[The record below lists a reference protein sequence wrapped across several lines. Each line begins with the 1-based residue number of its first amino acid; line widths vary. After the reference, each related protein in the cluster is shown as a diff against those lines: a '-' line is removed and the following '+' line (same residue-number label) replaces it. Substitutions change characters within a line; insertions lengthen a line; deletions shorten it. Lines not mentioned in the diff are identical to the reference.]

1 MNFKLKSLK
10 GFFWTRLK
18 KKQSVSLLRLPLKGP
33 LENELNGNE
42 KWHHYYYCS
51 SSIADVSILQITFLA
66 TLRGFSLNTSSF
78 TAPEKKTYGSK
89 VSLYGF
95 IETTRQARKIQMVFT
110 ADFIL
115 VAIVP
120 KKWKLEKEKSL
131 LPLNPQL

>member
-78 TAPEKKTYGSK
+78 TAPEKNLWLKSFLIW
-89 VSLYGF
+89 LY
-95 IETTRQARKIQMVFT
+95 R
-110 ADFIL
+110 
-115 VAIVP
+115 
-120 KKWKLEKEKSL
+120 
-131 LPLNPQL
+131 NY

>member
-78 TAPEKKTYGSK
+78 TATEKKLMAQKFPYMALSK
-89 VSLYGF
+89 LLGK
-95 IETTRQARKIQMVFT
+95 Q
-110 ADFIL
+110 
-115 VAIVP
+115 
-120 KKWKLEKEKSL
+120 EKYRWYL
-131 LPLNPQL
+131 QQTLF

>member
-66 TLRGFSLNTSSF
+66 TLRGFSLNTTSF
-78 TAPEKKTYGSK
+78 TTEGSKKTYGSK

-95 IETTRQARKIQMVFT
+95 IETTSQARNKIYMVFT
-110 ADFIL
+110 ADFMI
-115 VAIVP
+115 AIVP

-131 LPLNPQL
+131 PLNP